1 MLVAQGFKKVPA
13 LAAIAPTQSEP
24 LFAVAE
30 GVVLASFL
38 ALAVAAALQFRPATA
53 GTTPT

>member
-24 LFAVAE
+24 PFAVAG